1 MHVCSYCGHYGDG
14 ELAAVGRESGFD
26 EFEALV
32 LC

>member
-1 MHVCSYCGHYGDG
+1 MYVCCYGGDYGDG
-14 ELAAVGRESGFD
+14 ELAVVGGESGFD